1 MHEMNIAESII
12 QIVLEQAKEQ
22 NVKEVYLKVS
32 VLDQIVPDSLYFYF
46 DIIKEEYKNLKN
58 SKLVVEYTPMIG
70 KCIECETTYIIEN
83 LFFLCNKC
91 NKGLKI
97 IEGEET
103 YIDRIILEN

>member
-1 MHEMNIAESII
+1 MHEMSIAESII
-12 QIVLEQAKEQ
+12 QIVLEQAKEK
-22 NVKEVYLKVS
+22 NVKEVHLKVS
-32 VLDQIVPDSLYFYF
+32 ILEQIVPDSLNFYY

-58 SKLVVEYTPMIG
+58 SKLLMEFSSLIG
-70 KCIECETTYIIEN
+70 KCIECETVYTIDN

-103 YIDRIILEN
+103 YIDKIILEN